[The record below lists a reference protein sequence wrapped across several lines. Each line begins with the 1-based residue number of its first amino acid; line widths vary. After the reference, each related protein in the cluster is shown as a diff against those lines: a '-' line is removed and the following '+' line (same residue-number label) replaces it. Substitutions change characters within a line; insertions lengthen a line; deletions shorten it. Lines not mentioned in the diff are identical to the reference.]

1 MFEASQL
8 VFYYAVSPVHMGAG
22 SAIGAIDSPIQREV
36 HTQHPMFAGSGLKGA
51 LRHHFNRAW
60 PRAEG
65 DDRKANSLIN
75 RIFGPD
81 TSASDFAGALSL
93 SDAQLVAL
101 PVRSLKGGF
110 AYVTSPL
117 ALARLHRLAT
127 QAGIAVDW
135 SVPTVSQNKALSAS
149 VSLLL
154 DKTKQ
159 QINSEAFE
167 FPAELDEK
175 LKAIAQW
182 IATHALGG
190 SGNSFFA
197 DKFKADL
204 VLLNDTDFAHFVRH
218 AMVVEPHVR
227 IDDES
232 GTADDGGLFY
242 VENLPPETLMVGL
255 AQASIERFKK
265 GQPHRRFKCPAQC
278 TGGAGARCLPV
289 PGRRLPG
296 IGGKL
301 LQIGGDATTGR
312 GLVMVQAAQAEGTA
326 MTQTLDQ
333 KRAALAWQYATA
345 SMAQHGKEYK
355 GLAKGAPALIMNS
368 GLMPTLGVLPTAK
381 GTPQQQLLDDLIRG
395 LSQRL
400 DGQEL
405 KAGQGGLRFP
415 KFMEMLQRGESRDY
429 LRYTD
434 EALELLKWIRQFVD
448 AVESTETIDMSST
461 PAHRGTAQLHCI
473 CKTMQL

>member
-65 DDRKANSLIN
+65 DDRKPNSLIN

-81 TSASDFAGALSL
+81 TNASDFAGALSL

-127 QAGIAVDW
+127 QAGMMVDW
-135 SVPTVSQNKALSAS
+135 SIPTVAENKAQTASAN
-149 VSLLL
+149 LLL
-154 DKTKQ
+154 DKADQSKQ
-159 QINSEAFE
+159 LILEAFE
-167 FPAELDEK
+167 FPAEVDDK
-175 LKAIAQW
+175 CKAIAQW
-182 IATHALGG
+182 IATHALSG
-190 SGNSFFA
+190 SGNNFFA

-204 VLLNDTDFAHFVRH
+204 VLLHDTDFAHFARH

-227 IDDES
+227 IDDAS
-232 GTADDGGLFY
+232 GTASDGGLFY

-255 AQASIERFKK
+255 AQTSIERFKK
-265 GQPHRRFKCPAQC
+265 GSRGAESTALLNAPDVLAHVFA
-278 TGGAGARCLPV
+278 GAGAAI
-289 PGRRLPG
+289 PG

-312 GLVMVQAAQAEGTA
+312 GLVLVQSAQG
-326 MTQTLDQ
+326 
-333 KRAALAWQYATA
+333 
-345 SMAQHGKEYK
+345 
-355 GLAKGAPALIMNS
+355 
-368 GLMPTLGVLPTAK
+368 
-381 GTPQQQLLDDLIRG
+381 
-395 LSQRL
+395 
-400 DGQEL
+400 
-405 KAGQGGLRFP
+405 
-415 KFMEMLQRGESRDY
+415 
-429 LRYTD
+429 
-434 EALELLKWIRQFVD
+434 
-448 AVESTETIDMSST
+448 
-461 PAHRGTAQLHCI
+461 
-473 CKTMQL
+473 

>member
-1 MFEASQL
+1 MFEATQL

-36 HTQHPMFAGSGLKGA
+36 HTKHPMFAGSGLKGA

-65 DDRKANSLIN
+65 DDRKPSSLIN

-127 QAGIAVDW
+127 QAGMPVDW
-135 SVPTVSQNKALSAS
+135 STPTVAADKALVASAD
-149 VSLLL
+149 LLQG
-154 DKTKQ
+154 KQ
-159 QINSEAFE
+159 LVLEAFE
-167 FPAELDEK
+167 FPAEVDDK
-175 LKAIAQW
+175 LQAIAQW

-190 SGNSFFA
+190 AGNSYFA
-197 DKFKADL
+197 DKFKTDL
-204 VLLNDTDFAHFVRH
+204 VLLHDTDFAHFARH
-218 AMVVEPHVR
+218 AMVVEPHVC
-227 IDDES
+227 IDDET
-232 GTADDGGLFY
+232 GAAKPTGLFY

-265 GQPHRRFKCPAQC
+265 NSRSNESAALLSAPEVLNHVFA
-278 TGGAGARCLPV
+278 GAGDAQ
-289 PGRRLPG
+289 PG

-312 GLVMVQAAQAEGTA
+312 GLVMVQSVQS
-326 MTQTLDQ
+326 
-333 KRAALAWQYATA
+333 KNRV
-345 SMAQHGKEYK
+345 S
-355 GLAKGAPALIMNS
+355 
-368 GLMPTLGVLPTAK
+368 
-381 GTPQQQLLDDLIRG
+381 
-395 LSQRL
+395 
-400 DGQEL
+400 
-405 KAGQGGLRFP
+405 
-415 KFMEMLQRGESRDY
+415 
-429 LRYTD
+429 
-434 EALELLKWIRQFVD
+434 
-448 AVESTETIDMSST
+448 
-461 PAHRGTAQLHCI
+461 
-473 CKTMQL
+473 

>member
-8 VFYYAVSPVHMGAG
+8 VFYYAISPVHMGAG

-60 PRAEG
+60 PRVEG
-65 DDRKANSLIN
+65 DDRKPNSLIN

-81 TSASDFAGALSL
+81 TNASDFAGALSL

-127 QAGIAVDW
+127 QAGMAVEW
-135 SVPTVSQNKALSAS
+135 SVPAVSTDKALAASA
-149 VSLLL
+149 SLLL
-154 DKTKQ
+154 DKADKSKQ
-159 QINSEAFE
+159 LVLEAFE
-167 FPAELDEK
+167 FPAEVDTT

-204 VLLNDTDFAHFVRH
+204 VLLHDTDFAHFARH
-218 AMVVEPHVR
+218 AMVVEPHVC
-227 IDDES
+227 IDDETGAAK
-232 GTADDGGLFY
+232 GTALFY

-265 GQPHRRFKCPAQC
+265 NSRNADSAPLFQADEVLKQVFA
-278 TGGAGARCLPV
+278 GGNV
-289 PGRRLPG
+289 NTPG

-301 LQIGGDATTGR
+301 LQIGGDASTGR
-312 GLVMVQAAQAEGTA
+312 GLVVVQSVQPGN
-326 MTQTLDQ
+326 
-333 KRAALAWQYATA
+333 
-345 SMAQHGKEYK
+345 KE
-355 GLAKGAPALIMNS
+355 S
-368 GLMPTLGVLPTAK
+368 
-381 GTPQQQLLDDLIRG
+381 
-395 LSQRL
+395 
-400 DGQEL
+400 
-405 KAGQGGLRFP
+405 
-415 KFMEMLQRGESRDY
+415 
-429 LRYTD
+429 
-434 EALELLKWIRQFVD
+434 
-448 AVESTETIDMSST
+448 
-461 PAHRGTAQLHCI
+461 
-473 CKTMQL
+473 